1 MRDFVAASHA
11 VSVRPFIES
20 TQRGGDSMCQRVVR
34 LQAQALPRQFRSD
47 LFQLCRSHV
56 YGSSAM
62 HDGVVMDAH
71 SMNAG
76 KKQSPHLAVERR
88 WGDAACGVGATI
100 RRLISRRA

>member
-1 MRDFVAASHA
+1 MD
-11 VSVRPFIES
+11 
-20 TQRGGDSMCQRVVR
+20 
-34 LQAQALPRQFRSD
+34 
-47 LFQLCRSHV
+47 
-56 YGSSAM
+56 
-62 HDGVVMDAH
+62 DGVVMDAH